1 MVVLE
6 VVELDKYLLDQLEQ
20 AIPLPLI
27 LHKEQMEAFQPHL
40 EPQMVVERLR

>member
-20 AIPLPLI
+20 AIHLPLI
-27 LHKEQMEAFQPHL
+27 LHKEQMEALQPHL
-40 EPQMVVERLR
+40 EPQVVVERLL